1 MVRSLYS
8 ANMETIRGYRYRLKP
23 TAEQDARLAQTC
35 GVVRLVYNLAL
46 DQRRWFGGR
55 RFTGGSRNFAYQG
68 LSRELSDLR
77 KGFDWIGAV
86 SQTAQI
92 QALMDLDKAFAN
104 FFAGRAKFPTPR
116 RKFLNDAFRHV
127 GREIEVRKL
136 NRTWSEVKIPKIG
149 WVRYRNSRDLAR
161 RADGSVDIRNATISR
176 LPAGGWEISIAIRCE
191 IADRP
196 VPATAVGVDRGVAVP
211 FALSTGEMVL
221 LPSKMKGLSASMR
234 RAQKAMARR
243 KRGSARY
250 ARARRRYAALKSKA
264 ARCRAHVAHV
274 LSRRLVA
281 QHGLVAIE
289 DLKIR
294 SMTRSARGTIEA
306 PGRNVRQKAG
316 LNREILNVG
325 WYAFEQMLAYKL
337 EETGGMLVKV
347 PAAYTSQTCSSCGHV
362 DADSRESQAT
372 FCCTAC
378 GATAN
383 ADINAARNI
392 LDRALLGEGTQ
403 RRGSTPSLD
412 VEGKALAPDEAST
425 HLAANGLN
433 ARAAA
438 NGNPRPSGRGR
449 C

>member
-1 MVRSLYS
+1 
-8 ANMETIRGYRYRLKP
+8 METIRGYRYRLKP
-23 TAEQDARLAQTC
+23 TAEQEAILSQTC

-46 DQRRWFGGR
+46 EQRRAFGGKR
-55 RFTGGSRNFAYQG
+55 YGGGQSRNFGCKG
-68 LSRELSDLR
+68 LSAELSDLR
-77 KGFDWIGAV
+77 RSYDWIGAV
-86 SQTAQI
+86 SQTAQN
-92 QALMDLDKAFAN
+92 QALMDLDRAFAN
-104 FFAGRAKFPTPR
+104 FFAGRAKYPTPR
-116 RKFLNDAFRHV
+116 RKFLNDTFRHV
-127 GREIEVRKL
+127 GREISVRKL

-149 WVRYRNSRDLAR
+149 WMRYRNSRDLAR
-161 RADGSVDIRNATISR
+161 RTDGSLDIRNATISR
-176 LPAGGWEISIAIRCE
+176 LPAGGWEISIAIRCA
-191 IADRP
+191 IAEVP
-196 VPATAVGVDRGVAVP
+196 VPTTAVGVDRGVAVP
-211 FALSTGEMVL
+211 FALSTGELVL
-221 LPSKMKGLSASMR
+221 LPSKIKGLSTSVR

-289 DLKIR
+289 DLRIR
-294 SMTRSARGTIEA
+294 SMTRSARGTVEA

-325 WYAFEQMLAYKL
+325 WYAFERMLAYKL
-337 EETGGMLVKV
+337 EETGGILVKV

-392 LDRALLGEGTQ
+392 LDRALLGEEKQ
-403 RRGSTPSLD
+403 RRGNTPSLD
-412 VEGKALAPDEAST
+412 VEGKALAPVEAST
-425 HLAANGLN
+425 HLAANGLD